1 MKITKLLLILGL
13 LLCSLQVSADGCDGT
28 RSTGDMGIIVER
40 ATGSILIVEHSNNQ
54 ILCRV
59 KGLGDLSHASAVY
72 SRDQAFAYIFARD
85 GGLSK
90 IDIRTGKVVKRIIQ
104 GGNSIGGAI
113 SQSGKFIAVSNYEPG
128 GVKIFRSDDLSL
140 VSDIPAP
147 IEGSDKRSKTV
158 GLVDIPGEQFVYSSF
173 EGNDIF
179 KVDLTNAKKPVVSRI
194 RNVGLQ
200 PYDALVSDDG
210 RYYIAGL
217 FGEDGLAFVDLWDKE
232 LKSKK
237 ILSHYGKGEK
247 KFPVY
252 KMPHLEGWA
261 MNRENAFL
269 PAIGQRQLLVLD
281 LQTWKEETR
290 VELKANP
297 VFAMAQP
304 DGRQIWVN
312 FAFPDN
318 QWLQV
323 VDAVSKKVI
332 KTIEAGKGVLHME
345 FTPRGERVWV
355 SVRNRNEVHI
365 YDTRTLEKLAT
376 LPAQSPSGIFFTDRA
391 HKIGL

>member
-1 MKITKLLLILGL
+1 MKWNKLLFVFLILLPFDL
-13 LLCSLQVSADGCDGT
+13 LACADN
-28 RSTGDMGIIVER
+28 RSTGDMGIIIER
-40 ATGSILIVEHSNNQ
+40 ATGSLLVVEHSNAT

-59 KGLGDLSHASAVY
+59 PGLGDLSHASAVY
-72 SRDQAFAYIFARD
+72 SRDQAYAYIFARD

-90 IDIRTGKVVKRIIQ
+90 VDIRKGKVVKRVAQ

-113 SQSGKFIAVSNYEPG
+113 SQSGKYIAVSNYEPG
-128 GVKIFRSDDLSL
+128 GVKIFSSDDLEL
-140 VSDIPAP
+140 IADIPAP
-147 IEGSDKRSKTV
+147 VEGSNRRSKTV

-179 KVDLTNAKKPVVSRI
+179 KVDLSDEKNPAVKRI
-194 RNVGLQ
+194 KNVGKQ
-200 PYDALVSDDG
+200 PYDGLVSDDG

-217 FGEDGLAFVDLWDKE
+217 FGEDGLALVDLWQNE
-232 LKSKK
+232 LKAKK

-261 MNRENAFL
+261 MNRDNAFL

-281 LQTWKEETR
+281 TTTWKEKTR
-290 VELKANP
+290 IPLKANP

-304 DGRQIWVN
+304 DGRKIWVN
-312 FAFPDN
+312 FAYPDN

-323 VDAVSKKVI
+323 IDAMTLKVI
-332 KTIEAGKGVLHME
+332 KTIEAGQGVLHME
-345 FTPRGERVWV
+345 FTPRGEKVWV
-355 SVRNRNEVHI
+355 SVRNKNEVHI
-365 YDTRTLEKLAT
+365 YDTQTMERLKVLKAE
-376 LPAQSPSGIFFTDRA
+376 SPSGIFFTNRA

>member
-1 MKITKLLLILGL
+1 MRVLKIILWLSLCFPGILLACGN
-13 LLCSLQVSADGCDGT
+13 SRT
-28 RSTGDMGIIVER
+28 TGDMGIVIER
-40 ATGSILIVEHSNNQ
+40 ATGSLLVVEHSNDE

-59 KGLGDLSHASAVY
+59 KGLGDLSHASAVF
-72 SRDQAFAYIFARD
+72 SRDQAYAYIFGRD

-90 IDIRTGKVVKRIIQ
+90 VDIRQGKVVKRIIQ

-113 SQSGKFIAVSNYEPG
+113 SQSGKYIAVSNYEPG
-128 GVKIFRSDDLSL
+128 GIKIFRSDDLSL
-140 VSDIPAP
+140 VKDIPAF
-147 IEGSDKRSKTV
+147 IQGSDKRSKTV

-173 EGNDIF
+173 EGNDIY
-179 KVDLTNAKKPVVSRI
+179 KVDVSDEKNI
-194 RNVGLQ
+194 QVTLLDNVGKQ
-200 PYDALVSDDG
+200 PYDGLVSDDG

-217 FGEDGLAFVDLWDKE
+217 FGEDGLALVDLWQ
-232 LKSKK
+232 KK
-237 ILSHYGKGEK
+237 LSAKRILNHYGKGEK
-247 KFPVY
+247 KYPVY

-281 LQTWKEETR
+281 TQSWQEQTR
-290 VELKANP
+290 IELKANP

-312 FAFPDN
+312 FAYPDN
-318 QWLQV
+318 QWLQIIDV
-323 VDAVSKKVI
+323 MTMQVI

-345 FTPRGERVWV
+345 FSPRGEKVWV
-355 SVRNRNEVHI
+355 SVRNKNEIHI
-365 YDTRTLEKLAT
+365 YDTKSLKRLKVLKAE
-376 LPAQSPSGIFFTDRA
+376 SPSGIFFSNRA

>member
-1 MKITKLLLILGL
+1 MKLIKLSVLALVA
-13 LLCSLQVSADGCDGT
+13 LCASVEACEEN
-28 RSTGDMGIIVER
+28 RSTGDMGIIIER
-40 ATGSILIVEHSNNQ
+40 ATGSLLIVEHSGNQ
-54 ILCRV
+54 VLCRV
-59 KGLGDLSHASAVY
+59 DGLGDLSHASAVY
-72 SRDQAFAYIFARD
+72 SRDQAYAYIFARD

-90 IDIRTGKVVKRIIQ
+90 VDIRKGKIEKRIIQ

-113 SQSGKFIAVSNYEPG
+113 SQSGKYIAVSNYEPG
-128 GVKIFRSDDLSL
+128 GIKIFRSGDLSL
-140 VSDIPAP
+140 VADIPAP
-147 IEGSDKRSKTV
+147 IKGSERRSKTV

-179 KVDLTNAKKPVVSRI
+179 KVDMSDEKNPRI
-194 RNVGLQ
+194 TQIENVGKQ

-217 FGEDGLAFVDLWDKE
+217 FGEDGLAFVDLWQPE
-232 LKSKK
+232 IKSKK
-237 ILSHYGKGEK
+237 ILQQYGKGEK

-269 PAIGQRQLLVLD
+269 PAIGQKQLLVLN
-281 LQTWKEETR
+281 LQTWQEQTR
-290 VELKANP
+290 IDLKANP

-304 DGRQIWVN
+304 DGRKIWVN

-323 VDAVSKKVI
+323 IDAMTLEVI

-345 FTPRGERVWV
+345 FTPRGDYVWV
-355 SVRNRNEVHI
+355 SVRNKNEVHI
-365 YDTRTLEKLAT
+365 YNTKTLEKVKT
-376 LPAQSPSGIFFTDRA
+376 LPAKSPSGIFFTDRA

>member
-1 MKITKLLLILGL
+1 MKIKTLLISLGL
-13 LLCSLQVSADGCDGT
+13 VLCSFSAIGKSCDPK
-28 RSTGDMGIIVER
+28 RSTGDMGIIIER
-40 ATGSILIVEHSNNQ
+40 ATGSLLIVEHSNQQ

-59 KGLGDLSHASAVY
+59 EGLGDLSHASAVY
-72 SRDQAFAYIFARD
+72 SRDQAYAYIFARD

-90 IDIRTGKVVKRIIQ
+90 VDIRKGKIVKRIVQ

-113 SQSGKFIAVSNYEPG
+113 SQSGKYIAVSNYEPG
-128 GVKIFRSDDLSL
+128 GVKIFNSDDLSL
-140 VSDIPAP
+140 VADIPAFVDQ
-147 IEGSDKRSKTV
+147 STRSKTV

-173 EGNDIF
+173 EGDDIF
-179 KVDLTNAKKPVVSRI
+179 KVDLTDPKKPHI
-194 RNVGLQ
+194 TQIENVGRQ

-210 RYYIAGL
+210 RFYIAGL
-217 FGEDGLAFVDLWDKE
+217 FGEDGLALVDLWDKD
-232 LKSKK
+232 LKAKR
-237 ILSHYGKGEK
+237 ILNHYGKGEK

-261 MNRENAFL
+261 MNRDHAFL
-269 PAIGQRQLLVLD
+269 PAIGQKQLLVLD
-281 LQTWKEETR
+281 LATWKEKTR
-290 VELKANP
+290 IDVKSNP

-323 VDAVSKKVI
+323 IDAQTQKIV

-345 FTPRGERVWV
+345 FTPRGEHVWV
-355 SVRNRNEVHI
+355 SVRNKNEVHI
-365 YDTRTLEKLAT
+365 YDTKTLEKIKT
-376 LPAQSPSGIFFTDRA
+376 LKAESPSGIFFTNRA

>member
-1 MKITKLLLILGL
+1 MRAIKFILLLAL
-13 LLCSLQVSADGCDGT
+13 LATQTALACGT
-28 RSTGDMGIIVER
+28 NRSTGDMGIVIER
-40 ATGSILIVEHSNNQ
+40 ASGSLLVVEHSSDT

-59 KGLGDLSHASAVY
+59 EGLGDLSHASAVY

-90 IDIRTGKVVKRIIQ
+90 VDIRKGVVVKRVIQ

-113 SQSGKFIAVSNYEPG
+113 SQSGRYIAVSNYDPG
-128 GVKIFRSDDLSL
+128 GIKIFRSDDLAL
-140 VSDIPAP
+140 VADIPAP
-147 IEGSDKRSKTV
+147 IAGSDKRSKTV
-158 GLVDIPGEQFVYSSF
+158 GLVDIPGEQFVYASF

-179 KVDLTNAKKPVVSRI
+179 KVDISDEKNPQVTRI
-194 RNVGLQ
+194 KNVGRQ
-200 PYDALVSDDG
+200 PYDGLVSDDG

-217 FGEDGLAFVDLWDKE
+217 FGEDGLAMVDLWQKE
-232 LKSKK
+232 LQAKR
-237 ILSHYGKGEK
+237 ILDHYGKGEK
-247 KFPVY
+247 KLPVY

-261 MNRENAFL
+261 MNREHAFL
-269 PAIGQRQLLVLD
+269 PAIGQQQLLVMD
-281 LQTWKEETR
+281 LQSWKEKSR
-290 VELKANP
+290 IPLKAMP

-312 FAFPDN
+312 FAFPNN

-323 VDAVSKKVI
+323 INAQTLEVV

-345 FTPRGERVWV
+345 FTPRGEKVWV
-355 SVRNRNEVHI
+355 SVRNKNEIHV
-365 YDTRTLEKLAT
+365 YDTKTLERLKVLK
-376 LPAQSPSGIFFTDRA
+376 AQSPSGIFFTSRA

>member
-1 MKITKLLLILGL
+1 MKQLIIIILITLTTIP
-13 LLCSLQVSADGCDGT
+13 AFACDGE
-28 RSTGDMGIIVER
+28 RSTGDMGIVIER
-40 ATGSILIVEHSNNQ
+40 ATGSLLIVEHSSDS

-59 KGLGDLSHASAVY
+59 EGLGDLSHASAVY

-90 IDIRTGKVVKRIIQ
+90 VDIRNGKVVKRIIQ

-113 SQSGKFIAVSNYEPG
+113 SQSGAYIAVSNYQPG
-128 GVKIFRSDDLSL
+128 GVKIFSSDDLSL
-140 VSDIPAP
+140 IADIPAP
-147 IEGSDKRSKTV
+147 IEGSDKLSKTV

-179 KVDLTNAKKPVVSRI
+179 RISMSNPDKPEIERI
-194 RNVGLQ
+194 RNVGKQ
-200 PYDALVSDDG
+200 PYDGLVSDDG
-210 RYYIAGL
+210 RFYIAGL
-217 FGEDGLAFVDLWDKE
+217 FGEDGLVLVDLWQKP
-232 LKSKK
+232 LTSTK
-237 ILSHYGKGEK
+237 ILNHYGKGEK

-261 MNRENAFL
+261 MNRESAFL
-269 PAIGQRQLLVLD
+269 PAIGQRQLLVVD
-281 LQTWKEETR
+281 LKDWKEKAR
-290 VELKANP
+290 IPLKATP

-312 FAFPDN
+312 FAYPDN

-323 VDAVSKKVI
+323 IDTLTMEVV

-345 FTPRGERVWV
+345 FSPRGEKVWV
-355 SVRNRNEVHI
+355 SVRNKNEIHV
-365 YDTRTLEKLAT
+365 YDTKTLDKLKV
-376 LPAQSPSGIFFTDRA
+376 LKAQSPSGIFFTNRA